1 MKQFG
6 TEGRRAGVNE
16 IPARDDIIEMI
27 CFRINLVENFFIIPG
42 NSGSEVAEPTH
53 PPVEVKDEPQKEAV
67 KEDPPSLRKNY
78 PVQPQN

>member
-27 CFRINLVENFFIIPG
+27 CFRINLVENFFIIPD
-42 NSGSEVAEPTH
+42 SEVADKTQ
-53 PPVEVKDEPQKEAV
+53 PPVEVKEEPTKEAV

-78 PVQPQN
+78 PV